1 MTYHIST
8 RIRAT
13 EHEQCRQIIRDNA
26 NMGEDLEQ
34 TMTDL
39 KINIYIQI
47 IHGYNYTDY
56 SKSKLAPSRLVTTLF
71 HYK

>member
-1 MTYHIST
+1 M
-8 RIRAT
+8 R
-13 EHEQCRQIIRDNA
+13 
-26 NMGEDLEQ
+26 EDLEQ

-47 IHGYNYTDY
+47 AHGYNYTDC
-56 SKSKLAPSRLVTTLF
+56 SKRKRVPSRIVTTPF